1 MSDEHKLNTSASS
14 DDGNADFDYFNGDGA
29 AAGSAAYYS
38 SAGAISDERIAEAKK
53 SLAYSERFI
62 KKLGKYERSR
72 LEYQLNIER
81 YRFSAEPGAAEKHE
95 KRMNRRI
102 FASRVHSLKAWAY
115 EHSDNRRY
123 IKAISLDPN
132 DTRLRGA
139 ARSEILDKQKAELLS
154 LIEEKSRIDGELSEL
169 YAQSNAEYVGE
180 ASSKRLLR
188 IRLSAARKAYK
199 KLREVEHDVLKYIF
213 APDDKLRLFEYM
225 NRSIELY
232 SEFAVLRHKHRRAR
246 MGTPERERL
255 RIAIAENRR
264 ERSRVD
270 RSISSLV
277 SKARRRTYL
286 YGEGGVWRWVVGIS
300 IFAALLIAAFCIFY
314 EPISNFYS
322 RII

>member
-1 MSDEHKLNTSASS
+1 MGSFAPSS
-14 DDGNADFDYFNGDGA
+14 TV
-29 AAGSAAYYS
+29 GSV
-38 SAGAISDERIAEAKK
+38 SDERIGEAKK

-62 KKLGKYERSR
+62 KKLGKYEYSR
-72 LEYQLNIER
+72 LEYQLNIDR

-102 FASRVHSLKAWAY
+102 FAAKVRFFKAWLY

-123 IKAISLDPN
+123 LKALKLNPN

-154 LIEEKSRIDGELSEL
+154 LIEEKHAIEGELSQL
-169 YAQSNAEYVGE
+169 YAKSNAEYVGE
-180 ASSKRLLR
+180 TSSKRLLR
-188 IRLSAARKAYK
+188 IRLSAAKKAYK

-232 SEFAVLRHKHRRAR
+232 SEFAVLRHKHRNAR
-246 MGTPERERL
+246 MGTPERDKL
-255 RIAIAENRR
+255 RAEIAENRP

-286 YGEGGVWRWVVGIS
+286 YGEGGVWRWVVGIA
-300 IFAALLIAAFCIFY
+300 IFAGLLIAAFCIFY

-322 RII
+322 GLI